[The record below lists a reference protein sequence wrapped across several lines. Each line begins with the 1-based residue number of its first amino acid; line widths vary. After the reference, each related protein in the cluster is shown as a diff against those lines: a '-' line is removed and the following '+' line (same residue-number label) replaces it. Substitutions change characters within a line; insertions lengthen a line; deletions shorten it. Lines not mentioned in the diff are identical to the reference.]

1 MRDTFCNVLS
11 LTKRGF
17 TKYLIGM
24 EKLGSIED
32 KAMEVLEMEELRV

>member
-1 MRDTFCNVLS
+1 MLS

-32 KAMEVLEMEELRV
+32 KAMLEMEELRV